1 MKTLQEIFVKIFAG
15 TTWAGDTIPQHLID
29 RAITNFCALFI
40 PLIVVIIVA
49 VAFMI
54 VSQKIK
60 GEWKPKTKI
69 CYLFTV
75 FIVAFAI

>member
-1 MKTLQEIFVKIFAG
+1 MKALQEIFVKLFTG

-29 RAITNFCALFI
+29 RAITNFCSLFI